1 MKALQIAAS
10 GMAAQQMR
18 VDVVSNNLANM
29 STTGFRRE
37 GVIFSEFVKAGDTA
51 DESVSIAA
59 ARGRLIDLDQG
70 TLEPTGGT
78 FDVAIEGKGFFLV
91 QTPGGERLTRAGA
104 FVPGNAGDLLTA
116 DGNAVLDDGGAPIF
130 IPPDAAAINIGRDG
144 TISAD
149 GRQVAR
155 IGIVTPDNPNDL
167 ERETSMLFSLKGG
180 HQPVEDARVLQGF
193 VEGSN
198 VDPVREITRMIEVQR
213 TYELGQSFS
222 ERESKRMSTLIDI
235 LSR

>member
-1 MKALQIAAS
+1 MTGYVTLSRQSGLLSEMQTIA
-10 GMAAQQMR
+10 
-18 VDVVSNNLANM
+18 NNLANM

-51 DESVSIAA
+51 DESVSIATA
-59 ARGRLIDLDQG
+59 HGRRIDMAQG
-70 TLEPTGGT
+70 TLEPTGGSL
-78 FDVAIEGKGFFLV
+78 DVAIEGKGFFVV
-91 QTPGGERLTRAGA
+91 QTPGGERLTRAGD
-104 FVPGNAGDLLTA
+104 FLPGDAGDLMTQ
-116 DGNAVLDDGGAPIF
+116 DGNLVLDEGGAPIF
-130 IPPDAAAINIGRDG
+130 IPPDAASINIGRDG

-155 IGIVTPDNPNDL
+155 LGVVIPNDANDL
-167 ERETSMLFSLKGG
+167 AREGAMLFSTSGG
-180 HQPVEDARVLQGF
+180 YQPVEDARILQGY

-222 ERESKRMSTLIDI
+222 ERESKRMSTLVDI